1 MGKRRK
7 WREETKYERRI
18 EKKRRGRGTVGDG
31 RSGEVEQF
39 LRNVNLKESS
49 RAHPHLTSLLVGQI
63 LIDQFILAVAL
74 EELKPS
80 EQ

>member
-1 MGKRRK
+1 M
-7 WREETKYERRI
+7 
-18 EKKRRGRGTVGDG
+18 GDG

-39 LRNVNLKESS
+39 LRNVNLKEGS

-74 EELKPS
+74 EGLKPS